1 MTQDDQGWSTTK
13 TIATVKDAVEQAL
26 DRGQERSIVSAK
38 LPLKAVVGLC
48 IFLLTQTLALAG
60 IYYDMRADIRSLQ
73 EAQSDLESLAAE
85 SDLDAVRVR
94 IDSVHSMV
102 TELESDMRQ
111 PPTNLDHLRVI
122 GDIKADMRLIEQRVK
137 WLENRP

>member
-1 MTQDDQGWSTTK
+1 VSGGSDQWSTTK

-26 DRGQERSIVSAK
+26 DRTQEQSIASAK

-48 IFLLTQTLALAG
+48 IFLLTQALALAG
-60 IYYDMRADIRSLQ
+60 IYYDARADIRSLQ
-73 EAQSDLESLAAE
+73 EAQSDLESLAAA

-94 IDSVHSMV
+94 VDSVHSMV

-122 GDIKADMRLIEQRVK
+122 GEIKADMRLIEQRVK
-137 WLENRP
+137 WLEDRL

>member
-60 IYYDMRADIRSLQ
+60 IYYDVRADIRSLQ

-122 GDIKADMRLIEQRVK
+122 GEIKADMRLIEQRVK
-137 WLENRP
+137 WLENKL

>member
-1 MTQDDQGWSTTK
+1 VTQDDQGWSTTK

>member
-1 MTQDDQGWSTTK
+1 MTQGDQGWSTTK
-13 TIATVKDAVEQAL
+13 TIATVTDAVEQAL

-38 LPLKAVVGLC
+38 LPLKAVIGLC

-60 IYYDMRADIRSLQ
+60 IYYDVRADIRSLQ

-111 PPTNLDHLRVI
+111 PPTSLDHLRVI
-122 GDIKADMRLIEQRVK
+122 GEIKADMRLIEQRVK
-137 WLENRP
+137 WLENRL